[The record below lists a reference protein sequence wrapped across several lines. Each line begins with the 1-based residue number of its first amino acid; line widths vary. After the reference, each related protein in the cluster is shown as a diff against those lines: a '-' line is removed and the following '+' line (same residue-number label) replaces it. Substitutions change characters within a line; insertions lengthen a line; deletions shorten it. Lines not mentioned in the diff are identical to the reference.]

1 MYWLGIDRHD
11 ANFNDDIDKSS
22 DTILVLDTNHQQ
34 TSYYFL
40 LHQYPEILFLPCSI
54 LL

>member
-1 MYWLGIDRHD
+1 MYWLGIDRHN
-11 ANFNDDIDKSS
+11 ANFNDDIDKSL

-40 LHQYPEILFLPCSI
+40 LHQYPGKLFMPSSI